1 VTALA
6 KPGSE
11 PRIAVHHDP
20 PSFDEV
26 YAAHYADLTVQ
37 LYAYFGDRQEAH
49 DVVQEAFYRALI
61 RWNSLTGYDD
71 PVAWIRRVAWNLA
84 VSRWRRARTALSF
97 LRRQPRAEPRAD
109 GPGPER
115 VALVT
120 ALATLPDTQ
129 RRAVVLHY
137 MADLPVAEIA
147 QREGVAVG
155 TVKSWLHRGRAALAT
170 ELNLSDSA
178 RGTR

>member
-1 VTALA
+1 VTTIASQ
-6 KPGSE
+6 GTE
-11 PRIAVHHDP
+11 TRIAVHHDP
-20 PSFDEV
+20 PSFDDV

-37 LYAYFGDRQEAH
+37 LYAYFGDRQDAH

-61 RWNSLTGYDD
+61 RWNSVARYDD

-97 LRRQPRAEPRAD
+97 LGRQPRIEPRAD

-115 VALVT
+115 VALVA
-120 ALATLPDTQ
+120 ALGALPDKQ
-129 RRAVVLHY
+129 RRVMVLHY
-137 MADLPVAEIA
+137 MADMSLAEIA

-155 TVKSWLHRGRAALAT
+155 TVKSWLHRGRAALAAQLDVT
-170 ELNLSDSA
+170 DRPGGA
-178 RGTR
+178 